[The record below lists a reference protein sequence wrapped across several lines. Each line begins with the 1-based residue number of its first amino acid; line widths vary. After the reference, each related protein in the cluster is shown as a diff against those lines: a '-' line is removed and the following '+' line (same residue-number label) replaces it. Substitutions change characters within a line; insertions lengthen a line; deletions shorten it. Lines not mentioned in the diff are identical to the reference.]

1 MNLYPLF
8 ASNLIETKF
17 DDEESI
23 KKLIQLCKNVEWVV
37 NPQECNSGSS
47 ATRNKLILEYY
58 PEIKESLSR
67 CFEQVNDNILQLGG
81 NFIIT
86 TSWLTKS
93 TKNSF
98 SQFHTHRNSFYSAV
112 LYFGEY
118 SKSNKQAP
126 IQFESPVADLPAHYI
141 IPKKWNIHNCFTWD
155 VYPSTGTLLFFPSYL
170 RHRIGMHNDD
180 RPRYSLA
187 FNIVPFG
194 SYGQGDSSYD
204 TSWFYGK

>member
-23 KKLIQLCKNVEWVV
+23 KKLNQICKDIDWIV
-37 NPQECNSGSS
+37 NPQEGNSGAS
-47 ATRNKLILEYY
+47 ATRNKLILEDY

-67 CFEQVNDNILQLGG
+67 CFEQVNDNILQLSG

-118 SKSNKQAP
+118 SKNNKQAP

-187 FNIVPFG
+187 FNIVP
-194 SYGQGDSSYD
+194 YGPYGEGDSSYD
-204 TSWFYGK
+204 TAWF

>member
-1 MNLYPLF
+1 MNIYPLF
-8 ASNLIETKF
+8 ASTLIETKF
-17 DDEESI
+17 GDEESI
-23 KKLIQLCKNVEWVV
+23 KKLNQICESVEWST
-37 NPQECNSGSS
+37 NETEGSDGS
-47 ATRNKLILEYY
+47 RASKNKFILEDY

-86 TSWLTKS
+86 TSWFTKI

-118 SKSNKQAP
+118 SKEQKHAP
-126 IQFESPVADLPAHYI
+126 IQFENPNADLPSHFI
-141 IPKKWNIHNCFTWD
+141 VPKTWNIHNCFTWD

-180 RPRYSLA
+180 KPRYSLA
-187 FNIVPFG
+187 FNIVP
-194 SYGQGDSSYD
+194 YGRYGEGDSSYD
-204 TSWFYGK
+204 TDWF

>member
-1 MNLYPLF
+1 MNVYPIF
-8 ASNLIETKF
+8 ASNLIETVF

-23 KKLIQLCKNVEWVV
+23 KKLNQICEDVDWFV
-37 NPQECNSGSS
+37 NPQEGNNGAS
-47 ATRNKLILEYY
+47 ATRNKLILEEY

-67 CFEQVNDNILQLGG
+67 CFDQVNDNVLQLGG

-86 TSWLTKS
+86 TSWFTKI

-118 SKSNKQAP
+118 SKEQKHAP
-126 IQFESPVADLPAHYI
+126 IQFENPNADLPSHFI
-141 IPKKWNIHNCFTWD
+141 VPKTWNIHNCFTWD

-170 RHRIGMHNDD
+170 RHRIGTHNDD
-180 RPRYSLA
+180 KPRYSLA
-187 FNIVPFG
+187 FNIVPYG
-194 SYGQGDSSYD
+194 SYGEGDSSYNTD
-204 TSWFYGK
+204 WF